1 MNVLQ
6 KEINRLSKTTVSEIK
21 SATQFGA
28 QEMKLHTKLQGFIG
42 WGGGGGEGRGTMHK
56 RKCHAIV
63 NMESSSDNMALIR
76 ARYSC
81 ITLNQ
86 YQWPTTQLNI
96 GDTQD

>member
-1 MNVLQ
+1 
-6 KEINRLSKTTVSEIK
+6 
-21 SATQFGA
+21 
-28 QEMKLHTKLQGFIG
+28 
-42 WGGGGGEGRGTMHK
+42 MHK

-86 YQWPTTQLNI
+86 YQWPTMQLNI